1 MTRFMASERFSVS
14 RILESAHTQA
24 TTALLWPVQVA
35 TLVGWAPIRHR
46 SVGRGSPFSLSQQ
59 INLKETKRINRSCPF
74 PFDKKGE

>member
-35 TLVGWAPIRHR
+35 TLVGLGADPPP
-46 SVGRGSPFSLSQQ
+46 VGGSPFF
-59 INLKETKRINRSCPF
+59 R
-74 PFDKKGE
+74 